1 MILELSPGKLSA
13 SQFKITFFANNI
25 AQWHSRVSKTSW
37 RRLVGRRRKPIRPL
51 KEGRVMLNA
60 GVPVSGPQGSRG
72 EGAEHGTGLRNRQ
85 PDRLPEK
92 EGGALMQTFAEML

>member
-1 MILELSPGKLSA
+1 
-13 SQFKITFFANNI
+13 
-25 AQWHSRVSKTSW
+25 
-37 RRLVGRRRKPIRPL
+37 
-51 KEGRVMLNA
+51 MLNA